1 MAAPPP
7 LAAARPSLKP
17 YFFAREL
24 LEREEPPLRDE
35 PDRVDPPLRDELDRD
50 DELLRDELLRAEPD
64 RVDPPLREPDP
75 LERDDVDRE
84 PLDRDE
90 LDVPDLRARVVA
102 PFFAAALRLAV
113 ARLRVAAPFFAAAE
127 RDFDEL
133 PPRTLLSS
141 SSARPRSSSTVPCTS
156 RGALVPA
163 SAIARAARLRM
174 PLSRRRLKRSLSRAD
189 LAIRLLLHLGCGR
202 RISTRAAR
210 ASAPRSRAR
219 RGLLSATTGPR
230 LPLPAPV
237 LA

>member
-17 YFFAREL
+17 GYFDEREREL

-35 PDRVDPPLRDELDRD
+35 PDRDDPPLR
-50 DELLRDELLRAEPD
+50 DELLRDELLRDELLRDAPD
-64 RVDPPLREPDP
+64 RDDPPLRELEP
-75 LERDDVDRE
+75 LDRDDVDREPVDRE

-90 LDVPDLRARVVA
+90 LDVPDLRARVA
-102 PFFAAALRLAV
+102 AAFFAAALRLADDV
-113 ARLRVAAPFFAAAE
+113 LRVAAPFFAAAE

-174 PLSRRRLKRSLSRAD
+174 PLSRSRLKRSLSRAD

-202 RISTRAAR
+202 RISTRPR
-210 ASAPRSRAR
+210 AVLR
-219 RGLLSATTGPR
+219 RGRVQRADC
-230 LPLPAPV
+230 
-237 LA
+237 